1 MKISQ
6 LLTIGTLFVIT
17 GCQSVSKPFI
27 PNSAIST
34 TAAPSALRF
43 DPSVTVGELDNGFRY
58 YLAENKRPESRV
70 YIRFVVNAG
79 SMNEDDDQRG
89 VAHIVEHMAFN
100 GTKHFPENQLIT
112 QLEQAGMK
120 FGVDIN
126 AFTDFE
132 NTVYTLNLP
141 SNDSKTLELAL
152 NIVKDWASN
161 VTMLKDDLDAERGIV
176 LEEWRARLGP
186 MLRLGDKKSAVEMA
200 GSRYVERDPI
210 GDVDT
215 INNVSKY
222 RVADFYRKW
231 YRPDNMSIVVVGDIN
246 RRQIKNQLEEK
257 LGSQARVDRPL
268 EEIDYSIPLT
278 KGWRSAGVHE
288 LGITTP
294 AVELSFF
301 SDFQPENSP
310 QRYKQ
315 DLAAQVA
322 TRLLNV
328 RLQSWE
334 QHADH
339 GVNSATF
346 YSSNL
351 GRNTTQAVFSLQL
364 GKADYDQASQAIFRF
379 LAQLNQHGFSQAEV
393 NAEIAR
399 LQSLNER
406 NRDKPTYS
414 IDLAGDLMV
423 SAASGQLL
431 LSGEDKYQL
440 NQRYL
445 AELSLAH
452 VNRAFADI
460 IAPQSRLLLTT
471 QPNKPLKATLSAEQ
485 LATLWQST
493 MASSQAQWQQSNVH
507 ATLPLFELTK
517 GSIKREKVW
526 AKHKLTEYRLSN
538 GSKLIYRY
546 SDSNPGQ
553 VHFKALTEGGLRSV
567 DSADYHPLRIAANLV
582 DETGVGIVPQSDIQT
597 IFRGNPVVMST
608 IMDDYQQGFS
618 GWAKSD
624 SLAKMFQLFH
634 LKLAASPVSDKVLN
648 KYQTEMSQRF
658 SDKGLDGED
667 QFVRHVS
674 SLRYP
679 NVETIYSVD
688 SQDIGNLTTEGLSD
702 IYQKYIAGKTDYSYF
717 IVGDI
722 SEREVETLAA
732 QYLASVTVRTQIR
745 PPYYVNASTPS
756 HRVSINN
763 SNEPRAEVE
772 LYLTKPNPWR
782 PDEEYYLEL
791 TGELVQEQLRLKLR
805 EQASG
810 VYSVTSWF
818 WQNAKSAQAEGRIQ
832 FSCAP
837 ERVDELLS
845 LTHQVL
851 DDMAQQGVN
860 ESVLSN
866 KRVQREDQI
875 DRFLRSDLG
884 LLDAMEQSYILTDSP
899 ALIEANK
906 RANRAANKHQIDKVA
921 LPFLRQAQR
930 FEAVLL
936 PKAANPVNRPN
947 QVN

>member
-1 MKISQ
+1 MNVSKLLAVGTLLLLSGCHTISQ
-6 LLTIGTLFVIT
+6 AFE
-17 GCQSVSKPFI
+17 
-27 PNSAIST
+27 
-34 TAAPSALRF
+34 PSASLSTAKEPSQLRF
-43 DPSVTVGELDNGFRY
+43 DPLVTTGELSNGFRY
-58 YLAENKRPESRV
+58 YLVENTKPESRV

-141 SNDSKTLELAL
+141 SNDRDTLDLAL
-152 NIVKDWASN
+152 NIVSDWASN
-161 VTMLKDDLDAERGIV
+161 VTMLKGDLDAERGIV

-186 MLRLGDKKSAVEMA
+186 MLRLGDKKSAIEMA

-210 GDVDT
+210 GDVET
-215 INNVSKY
+215 INTVSKY
-222 RVADFYRKW
+222 RVADFYHKW

-246 RRQIKNQLEEK
+246 SQHVKKQLETK
-257 LGSQARVDRPL
+257 LGSQATPAHPIETVDY
-268 EEIDYSIPLT
+268 DIPLPQ
-278 KGWRSAGVHE
+278 GWRSASVHE
-288 LGITTP
+288 YGITTP

-301 SDFQPENSP
+301 SDFQSENSTL
-310 QRYKQ
+310 RYQQ

-328 RLQSWE
+328 RLQAWE
-334 QHADH
+334 QKANNS
-339 GVNSATF
+339 VNSATF

-351 GRNTTQAVFSLQL
+351 GRNTTQTVFSLQL
-364 GKADYDQASQAIFRF
+364 GQADYDQASKEIFRF
-379 LAQLNQHGFSQAEV
+379 LAQLKQHGFSQAEV
-393 NAEIAR
+393 EGEITR
-399 LQSLNER
+399 LKSLNDR
-406 NRDKPTYS
+406 NRDKPIYS
-414 IDLAGDLMV
+414 VDLAGDLMV

-431 LSGEDKYQL
+431 LSNEDKHLL
-440 NQRYL
+440 NQRFL
-445 AELSLAH
+445 NELNLEQ
-452 VNRAFADI
+452 VNTAFHDI
-460 IAPQSRLLLTT
+460 IAPHSRLLLTT
-471 QPNKPLKATLSAEQ
+471 QPNKALTKTFTASQ
-485 LATLWQST
+485 LDSLWNKT
-493 MASSQAQWQQSNVH
+493 MASEQPQWKHDSVH
-507 ATLPLFELTK
+507 ASLPSLELTTGTVK
-517 GSIKREKVW
+517 LEKVW

-546 SDSNPGQ
+546 SNSNPGQ
-553 VHFKALTEGGLRSV
+553 VHFKALTSGGLRSV
-567 DSADYHPLRIAANLV
+567 ERSDYHTLRIASNLV
-582 DETGVGIVPQSDIQT
+582 DETGVGIVPQRDIQT

-618 GWAKSD
+618 GWAKTD
-624 SLAKMFQLFH
+624 SLEKMFQLFH
-634 LKLAASPVSDKVLN
+634 LKLADSPVSEKVLS
-648 KYQTEMSQRF
+648 KYQTEMDQRY
-658 SDKGLDGED
+658 SDAGLDGED

-679 NVETIYSVD
+679 NYETIYSVD
-688 SQDIGNLTTEGLSD
+688 GQDIHRLTTQQLEST
-702 IYQKYIAGKTDYSYF
+702 YQKHIANKTDYTYF

-722 SEREVETLAA
+722 SQREVEKLAA
-732 QYLASVTVRTQIR
+732 QYLASVTVHNQPRD
-745 PPYYVNASTPS
+745 PYYVNAYSPKM
-756 HRVSINN
+756 RVSVKN

-772 LYLTKPNPWR
+772 LYLTKTHSWR
-782 PDEEYYLEL
+782 PDEAYYLEL
-791 TGELVQEQLRLKLR
+791 TGELVQEELRLKLR

-837 ERVDELLS
+837 DRVDELLK

-851 DDMAQQGVN
+851 DDIAKDGVN
-860 ESVLSN
+860 ESVLLN
-866 KRVQREDQI
+866 KRAQRADQI

-884 LLDAMEQSYILTDSP
+884 ILAAMEQSYMLTEKP
-899 ALIEANK
+899 VLIEANK
-906 RANRAANKHQIDKVA
+906 RANKAVTKRQVDNVA
-921 LPFLRQAQR
+921 FPFLNQAQR

-936 PKAANPVNRPN
+936 PKE
-947 QVN
+947 QE